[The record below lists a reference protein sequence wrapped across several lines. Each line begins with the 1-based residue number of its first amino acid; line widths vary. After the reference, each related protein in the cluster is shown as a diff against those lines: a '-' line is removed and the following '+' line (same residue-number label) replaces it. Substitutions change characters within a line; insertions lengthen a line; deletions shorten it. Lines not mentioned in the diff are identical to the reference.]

1 MVDTPE
7 AFLETFELEQ
17 GAGPVYLV
25 SLGGGAVL
33 FTFQR
38 FAVPL
43 VSEEAGPLRFSW
55 ENGDLKR
62 RRRYTAC
69 RRVPP
74 AMVRYAQEHHCLG
87 RRSLAR
93 CEAASEVSVA
103 DDQGR
108 QGTVAVDEALGSLWT
123 AAEWREPLVSTILG
137 PLCPAVPVGVLY
149 VTFWPDTGDVKNFR
163 WHQRCFRISV
173 ADERGGSP
181 VCPCAG
187 AAGRLNWFQKMSPTS
202 RQGISRLLIC
212 MFRGSGLRFLAAL
225 HAPPAPASI
234 CAGRGGITAGTAPS
248 RPLPE
253 KKQQG
258 GAGALSPA
266 EQQQRGQ

>member
-1 MVDTPE
+1 M
-7 AFLETFELEQ
+7 
-17 GAGPVYLV
+17 
-25 SLGGGAVL
+25 
-33 FTFQR
+33 
-38 FAVPL
+38 
-43 VSEEAGPLRFSW
+43 VSEEAGPAEVQLGEWGFEKEEKVYRLP
-55 ENGDLKR
+55 EG
-62 RRRYTAC
+62 TAA
-69 RRVPP
+69 

-93 CEAASEVSVA
+93 CEAASEVSAA

-187 AAGRLNWFQKMSPTS
+187 AAGRLNWFQKMSPDIPTGDI
-202 RQGISRLLIC
+202 Q
-212 MFRGSGLRFLAAL
+212 
-225 HAPPAPASI
+225 APH
-234 CAGRGGITAGTAPS
+234 
-248 RPLPE
+248 LYV
-253 KKQQG
+253 
-258 GAGALSPA
+258 
-266 EQQQRGQ
+266 